1 MNYAGLV
8 QDDLANGPG
17 IRVSLFVSGC
27 NRHCKNCYNQEAQA
41 FDYGQPYTSETAK
54 NILELVAK
62 SHCSGLSILGGEP
75 LDQDG
80 NSLIG
85 LIALVQEVHKL
96 GKTVWLWTGYTW
108 QEVFDKIVTE
118 YTWQEVFDKIVT
130 DPEACNMRPYL
141 QQILLS
147 EVDVVV
153 DGPFI
158 EDSKDLSL
166 AFRGSSN
173 QGIIDVKKTLAN
185 GYITLV
191 EYMVR

>member
-27 NRHCKNCYNQEAQA
+27 NRHCKNCYNHEAQA

-75 LDQDG
+75 LDQDS

-85 LIALVQEVHKL
+85 LIALAQEVHKL
-96 GKTVWLWTGYTW
+96 GKNVWLWTGYTW
-108 QEVFDKIVTE
+108 QEVFDKIVT
-118 YTWQEVFDKIVT
+118 
-130 DPEACNMRPYL
+130 DPKACNIRHCL
-141 QQILLS
+141 QQTLLS

-158 EDSKDLSL
+158 EEHKNLSL
-166 AFRGSSN
+166 PFRGSSN
-173 QGIIDVKKTLAN
+173 QNIIDVKKTLAN

-191 EYMVR
+191 EYMIR

>member
-75 LDQDG
+75 LDQDS

-85 LIALVQEVHKL
+85 LIALAQEVHKL

-108 QEVFDKIVTE
+108 E
-118 YTWQEVFDKIVT
+118 EVFDKIVT
-130 DPEACNMRPYL
+130 DPKVCNMRPYL
-141 QQILLS
+141 QQTLLS

-166 AFRGSSN
+166 PFRGSSN
-173 QGIIDVKKTLAN
+173 QDIIDVKKTLAN
-185 GYITLV
+185 EYVTLA
-191 EYMVR
+191 EYMIR

>member
-75 LDQDG
+75 LDQDS

-85 LIALVQEVHKL
+85 LIALAQEVHKL
-96 GKTVWLWTGYTW
+96 GKNVWLW
-108 QEVFDKIVTE
+108 TE

-130 DPEACNMRPYL
+130 NPKACNMRHCL
-141 QQILLS
+141 QQTLLS

-158 EDSKDLSL
+158 EEHKNLSL

-185 GYITLV
+185 GYVTLV
-191 EYMVR
+191 EYMIR

>member
-8 QDDLANGPG
+8 QDDLANGQG
-17 IRVSLFVSGC
+17 VRVSLFVSGC

-75 LDQDG
+75 LDQDS

-96 GKTVWLWTGYTW
+96 GKNVWLWTGYTW
-108 QEVFDKIVTE
+108 EEIFNYRVARGDSKTSCRIKDT
-118 YTWQEVFDKIVT
+118 IRC
-130 DPEACNMRPYL
+130 ALLNM
-141 QQILLS
+141 
-147 EVDVVV
+147 VDVVV

-158 EDSKDLSL
+158 DEQKDLSL
-166 AFRGSSN
+166 PFRGSSN
-173 QGIIDVKKTLAN
+173 QDIIDVKKTLAN
-185 GYITLV
+185 GYITVV
-191 EYMVR
+191 EYMIR

>member
-75 LDQDG
+75 LDQDS

-85 LIALVQEVHKL
+85 LIALAQEVHKL
-96 GKTVWLWTGYTW
+96 GKNVWLWTGYTW
-108 QEVFDKIVTE
+108 E
-118 YTWQEVFDKIVT
+118 EVFDKIVT
-130 DPEACNMRPYL
+130 DHKACNMRPYL
-141 QQILLS
+141 QQTLLS

-173 QGIIDVKKTLAN
+173 QDIIDVKKTLAN

-191 EYMVR
+191 EYMIR

>member
-41 FDYGQPYTSETAK
+41 FDNGQPYTSETAK

-75 LDQDG
+75 LDQDS

-85 LIALVQEVHKL
+85 LITLAQEVHKL
-96 GKTVWLWTGYTW
+96 GKNVWLWTGYTW
-108 QEVFDKIVTE
+108 E
-118 YTWQEVFDKIVT
+118 EVFDKIVT
-130 DPEACNMRPYL
+130 DHKACNMRPYL
-141 QQILLS
+141 QQTLLS

-173 QGIIDVKKTLAN
+173 QDIIDVKKTLAN
-185 GYITLV
+185 GYVTLA
-191 EYMVR
+191 EYMIR